1 VKAVDSSVVIAAFA
15 SWHEHHAIARKAM
28 AARPRLIAHAAV
40 ESYSVLTR
48 LPPPHRASPQI
59 VHAFIT
65 ERFTEPFLI
74 LSETGYQELLATVAG
89 RQILGG
95 PAYDALIAFT
105 AAEHNAILMSLD
117 QRAAATYE
125 TVGAQ
130 VEQLLS
136 LLLRPAH
143 RRCLAA
149 EHGLG
154 QAGRGEVPDEPAARV
169 HVRGDGGQRLLC
181 PVVRLPPQR
190 DIRMDERGP
199 RGVHLVEGGP
209 LR

>member
-1 VKAVDSSVVIAAFA
+1 MKAVDSSVVIAAFA
-15 SWHEHHAIARKAM
+15 SWHEHHTIARKAM

-48 LPPPHRASPQI
+48 LPPPHRASPGI

-65 ERFTEPFLI
+65 GRFTEPFLT
-74 LSETGYQELLATVAG
+74 LSETGYQELLATVAAG
-89 RQILGG
+89 QIVGG

-105 AAEHNAILMSLD
+105 AAEHNATLMSLD

-136 LLLRPAH
+136 
-143 RRCLAA
+143 
-149 EHGLG
+149 
-154 QAGRGEVPDEPAARV
+154 
-169 HVRGDGGQRLLC
+169 
-181 PVVRLPPQR
+181 
-190 DIRMDERGP
+190 
-199 RGVHLVEGGP
+199 
-209 LR
+209 